1 MRTIAK
7 LPNGAMKKRKIK
19 NASLCVCVRDFSS
32 LTRRFYRPA
41 HTPVVSPSV
50 AAESRARSHLTR
62 AKKKAKTSTV
72 FVLFFLIPL
81 FSFKSKKENNKTKEQ
96 KQKKFV
102 CLRKEL
108 KRKKNKVR
116 KNCADQRL
124 CCVCVWFHH
133 QRTNKRV
140 YNFS

>member
-62 AKKKAKTSTV
+62 AKKKNENINRFC
-72 FVLFFLIPL
+72 FVFFLIPL

-96 KQKKFV
+96 KQQKFV

-108 KRKKNKVR
+108 KRKKNK
-116 KNCADQRL
+116 
-124 CCVCVWFHH
+124 
-133 QRTNKRV
+133 
-140 YNFS
+140 